1 MREASRSLQLLNH
14 TAGWEGDLNV
24 DTGEGDDALASFVAC
39 MAELEQVTRP
49 GAAVS
54 YNNASLTGGRGG
66 SCAAKRAFGT
76 ASFIRA
82 RRRVPLVTG

>member
-1 MREASRSLQLLNH
+1 MREASRSLQLLSH

-66 SCAAKRAFGT
+66 P
-76 ASFIRA
+76 A
-82 RRRVPLVTG
+82 RRRERSGRPAAFERDVAFL